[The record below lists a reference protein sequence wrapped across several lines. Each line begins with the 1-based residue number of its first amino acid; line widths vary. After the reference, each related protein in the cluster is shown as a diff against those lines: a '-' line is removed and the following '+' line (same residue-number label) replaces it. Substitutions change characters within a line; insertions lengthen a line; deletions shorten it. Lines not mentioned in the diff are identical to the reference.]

1 MRKQK
6 HKVDLTAEERQILE
20 RLVRKGE
27 HSALKLMRA
36 HILLKADSNG
46 PGWTDTKISDAFGCH
61 AQTAYNVRKR
71 FATGESLSALERKP
85 QSRPS
90 RWFRNLTVR
99 VRHG

>member
-1 MRKQK
+1 MRKQH

-46 PGWTDTKISDAFGCH
+46 PRLDRCE
-61 AQTAYNVRKR
+61 NLR
-71 FATGESLSALERKP
+71 SL
-85 QSRPS
+85 
-90 RWFRNLTVR
+90 R
-99 VRHG
+99 VPCTNRL